1 MYVRKERLDLRRY
14 WKQGGSGL
22 PQPKFKG
29 SEMSFPAFSTGHF
42 QEINTKE
49 NAIISCLIYISGV
62 KLSAVKVQC
71 SREKKDKTVRPPWRL
86 YKQRARCLPF
96 RRRYRHKYHTKIYQ
110 SSRWKTLSGNKNVFS
125 WFHLYVRAYAR
136 IWTLRPW
143 ICNYYWSYF
152 IFELSIPDF
161 QKPSLW
167 KRG

>member
-14 WKQGGSGL
+14 CKQGESGL

-71 SREKKDKTVRPPWRL
+71 SREKRKDSESTMKVTSKGRD
-86 YKQRARCLPF
+86 
-96 RRRYRHKYHTKIYQ
+96 
-110 SSRWKTLSGNKNVFS
+110 
-125 WFHLYVRAYAR
+125 AY
-136 IWTLRPW
+136 
-143 ICNYYWSYF
+143 
-152 IFELSIPDF
+152 
-161 QKPSLW
+161 PSN
-167 KRG
+167 G